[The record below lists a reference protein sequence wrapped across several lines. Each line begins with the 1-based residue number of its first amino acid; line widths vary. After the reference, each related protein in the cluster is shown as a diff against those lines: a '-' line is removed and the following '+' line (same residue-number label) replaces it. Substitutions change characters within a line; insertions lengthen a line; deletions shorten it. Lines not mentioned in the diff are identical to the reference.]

1 MDEQYYEKLLNIKTS
16 GEQKIFNESLHY
28 NRYEPTSYSALEI
41 LSKQYKFTEED
52 SIVDFGCGKGRL
64 NFYINHFFDST
75 VTGIEMNNFFYKEAL
90 DNTRDYLKKHKKKTN
105 KINFLN
111 YFAEEYNINPS
122 DNKFYF
128 FNPFSIQIFIKV
140 IGNIL
145 ISVEKYERTVD
156 VILYYPSDDYIYF
169 LENNTPFV
177 LINEIKLPYLY
188 DNNPRHS
195 FLVYRLD
202 YRKTIHKWD
211 NVSIK
216 LI

>member
-1 MDEQYYEKLLNIKTS
+1 MDEQSYEKLLNIKTS

-28 NRYEPTSYSALEI
+28 NRYEPTSYSALEA
-41 LSKQYKFTEED
+41 LSKQYKFTDED

-64 NFYINHFFDST
+64 NFYINHFCGST
-75 VTGIEMNNFFYKEAL
+75 VTGIEMNNFFYKEAI
-90 DNTRDYLKKHKKKTN
+90 DNKRDYLKKHKNKTD

-111 YFAEEYNINPS
+111 CFAEEYDINPA

-145 ISVEKYERTVD
+145 VSVEESERSVD

-188 DNNPRHS
+188 DNDPRHS

-202 YRKTIHKWD
+202 YRKNHI
-211 NVSIK
+211 
-216 LI
+216 

>member
-16 GEQKIFNESLHY
+16 GEQKIFNESPHY
-28 NRYEPTSYSALEI
+28 NRYEPTSYSVLEI
-41 LSKQYKFTEED
+41 LAKQYHFTAED
-52 SIVDFGCGKGRL
+52 TIVDFGCGKGRL

-75 VTGIEMNNFFYKEAL
+75 VTGIEMNTFFYTQAI
-90 DNTRDYLKKHKKKTN
+90 DNKRDYLKKHKKKIN

-111 YFAEEYNINPS
+111 CFAEEYNINPS

-145 ISVEKYERTVD
+145 ISVEESERTVD
-156 VILYYPSDDYIYF
+156 IILYYPSYDYIYF

-177 LINEIKLPYLY
+177 LLNEIKLPYLY
-188 DNNPRHS
+188 DNDPRHS
-195 FLVYRLD
+195 FLVYRLS
-202 YRKTIHKWD
+202 YQT
-211 NVSIK
+211 
-216 LI
+216 

>member
-1 MDEQYYEKLLNIKTS
+1 MDEHYYEKLLNIKTS
-16 GEQKIFNESLHY
+16 GEQKIFNKSLHY
-28 NRYEPTSYSALEI
+28 NRYEPTSYSVLEI
-41 LSKQYKFTEED
+41 LSKQYNFTAED
-52 SIVDFGCGKGRL
+52 HVVDFGCGKGRL
-64 NFYINHFFDST
+64 NFYINHFFDSA
-75 VTGIEMNNFFYKEAL
+75 VTGIEMNTFFYKEAI
-90 DNTRDYLKKHKKKTN
+90 DNKRGYLKKHEKKKD

-111 YFAEEYNINPS
+111 SFAEEYKINPS

-145 ISVEKYERTVD
+145 VSIEEYERTAD

-169 LENNTPFV
+169 LEYNTPFA
-177 LINEIKLPYLY
+177 LLNEIKLPYLY

-202 YRKTIHKWD
+202 YERTAPVQKITP
-211 NVSIK
+211 
-216 LI
+216 

>member
-28 NRYEPTSYSALEI
+28 NRYEPTSYSVLEI
-41 LSKQYKFTEED
+41 LSKQYNFTAED
-52 SIVDFGCGKGRL
+52 NIVDFGCGKGRL

-75 VTGIEMNNFFYKEAL
+75 VTGIEMSSFFYKQAI
-90 DNTRDYLKKHKKKTN
+90 DNKRDYLKKHKKKIN
-105 KINFLN
+105 EINFLN
-111 YFAEEYNINPS
+111 CFAEEYNINPS

-145 ISVEKYERTVD
+145 ISVEGYERTVD
-156 VILYYPSDDYIYF
+156 IILYYPSYDYIYF

-177 LINEIKLPYLY
+177 LLNEIKLP
-188 DNNPRHS
+188 DNDSRHS

-202 YRKTIHKWD
+202 
-211 NVSIK
+211 
-216 LI
+216 